1 MGWWLLSYTNVQGQA
16 DATLHIEQP
25 QDHYDLTPYMR
36 AGADASQQRDWHAW
50 LTQPQVFDLHPLS
63 QFDQPVSAEPTWWL
77 HLRLRSELPM
87 STEWVLYLPPVGE
100 AEVYLFDSTHLL
112 SQQRSGRYVRASE
125 KPANKG
131 PDVHVPLTLAP
142 DRTYDLLMR
151 VRSLDHE
158 PISLAPKL
166 YRLAHWNQLELEPR
180 RPLILFFQGVF
191 WIMLIYN
198 LVLYFSVKF
207 DGYLY
212 YALYLLSLSLFVSVA
227 VGELTHPAWG
237 NPRVWRV
244 LGFLAFGTIN
254 VCYFQFGRVLL
265 GLREALPRWDRFLR
279 SYVRGKL
286 IVLLLIQAETL
297 ARFNV
302 ALTLQIEFALF
313 FLEVVISLALF
324 VALLRHHRNR
334 VSYYFIAGSGSVIV
348 IGLGLAN
355 LGHLMGWTFTF
366 IIFLC
371 TVVVEIIFFS
381 MSLAYRIH
389 ATEQER
395 LRTQQALNEELSKVN
410 SAFGRFVPHEFLRS
424 LGRER
429 VVDIQLGDSVEKE
442 VSVLFSDIRGYTA
455 LSEQMTPQENFRFL
469 NAYLGRMGPAIQTNR
484 GFVNQYYGDGIMA
497 LFTQGADDALK
508 ASLAMLDLLDRYN
521 QERIEAGRAPI
532 QTGIGLHTGPLMMG
546 VIGDTLRLEAGVVSD
561 TVNTAARMEGLTK
574 HYQARIILSHEVL
587 TRLRIPER
595 QACRFLGKVQVK
607 GRREPVGV
615 YECFAA
621 DPPTPRQAKVDTLP
635 DFEAAL
641 RHYFAQEFSLAVRH
655 LGNIL
660 AQFPDDA
667 VAQRY
672 HRYALQHLHEGV
684 PDNWTGV
691 ELMQEK

>member
-1 MGWWLLSYTNVQGQA
+1 
-16 DATLHIEQP
+16 
-25 QDHYDLTPYMR
+25 
-36 AGADASQQRDWHAW
+36 
-50 LTQPQVFDLHPLS
+50 
-63 QFDQPVSAEPTWWL
+63 
-77 HLRLRSELPM
+77 M

-348 IGLGLAN
+348 PS
-355 LGHLMGWTFTF
+355 
-366 IIFLC
+366 
-371 TVVVEIIFFS
+371 VPVEVISAPVTYWYCPSAAIATS
-381 MSLAYRIH
+381 ML
-389 ATEQER
+389 
-395 LRTQQALNEELSKVN
+395 
-410 SAFGRFVPHEFLRS
+410 VPAGMS
-424 LGRER
+424 STG
-429 VVDIQLGDSVEKE
+429 
-442 VSVLFSDIRGYTA
+442 VSCFCPHGPRRRRG
-455 LSEQMTPQENFRFL
+455 MTMSP
-469 NAYLGRMGPAIQTNR
+469 
-484 GFVNQYYGDGIMA
+484 
-497 LFTQGADDALK
+497 
-508 ASLAMLDLLDRYN
+508 
-521 QERIEAGRAPI
+521 
-532 QTGIGLHTGPLMMG
+532 
-546 VIGDTLRLEAGVVSD
+546 
-561 TVNTAARMEGLTK
+561 
-574 HYQARIILSHEVL
+574 
-587 TRLRIPER
+587 
-595 QACRFLGKVQVK
+595 
-607 GRREPVGV
+607 
-615 YECFAA
+615 
-621 DPPTPRQAKVDTLP
+621 
-635 DFEAAL
+635 
-641 RHYFAQEFSLAVRH
+641 
-655 LGNIL
+655 
-660 AQFPDDA
+660 A
-667 VAQRY
+667 VAP
-672 HRYALQHLHEGV
+672 ALVLCAE
-684 PDNWTGV
+684 
-691 ELMQEK
+691 